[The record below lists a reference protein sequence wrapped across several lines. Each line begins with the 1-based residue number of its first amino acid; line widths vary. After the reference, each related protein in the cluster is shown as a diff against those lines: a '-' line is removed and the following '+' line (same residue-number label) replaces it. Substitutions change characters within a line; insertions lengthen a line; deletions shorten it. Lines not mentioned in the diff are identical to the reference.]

1 MVVSITFA
9 VNGQMSF
16 HSFLDSVVKISEP
29 TAKVEFAEAYLA
41 ILEDAG
47 IPYIEGDTANFIYY
61 GEADSVRIA
70 GDFNGWSAS
79 WKCTLIPDT
88 DFFYYSRIFEQ
99 TARLDYK
106 LILNENSWILDPRN
120 PNQVSGGYGPNSE
133 LAMPGYVQPWEIEE
147 YDGVAQ
153 GTLESF
159 SLESPQVGRTF
170 NIQVYMPPGYEEASN
185 FAFST
190 VYVHDGS
197 EYISLGSM
205 DNVLDN
211 LLDSNKIEPLVVVF
225 ISPRDRNDEYA
236 YDNRFYF
243 AQYIVETVVPYI
255 DSAYKTYPHS
265 SHRLTMGASFGGNI
279 SAIIS
284 YNYPDVFGNSG
295 WHSPALWPNEGEA
308 ALLYYLGEKKDVK
321 IFFNLGT
328 YENLGVD
335 WEEFTNGLDAKG
347 YTYDWKKYHEG
358 HSWGLWRATIDDIL
372 PFFFPPGTTPV
383 GKENLVV
390 ETVQSSMIF
399 PNPAN
404 SFASVEVAIDK
415 PGDYWIYVYNQLGQL
430 QLSSIEN
437 HGSDGDLRFELDV
450 SDLATG
456 VYTYVVRG
464 SARISGK
471 LVVE

>member
-1 MVVSITFA
+1 
-9 VNGQMSF
+9 
-16 HSFLDSVVKISEP
+16 
-29 TAKVEFAEAYLA
+29 
-41 ILEDAG
+41 
-47 IPYIEGDTANFIYY
+47 
-61 GEADSVRIA
+61 
-70 GDFNGWSAS
+70 
-79 WKCTLIPDT
+79 
-88 DFFYYSRIFEQ
+88 
-99 TARLDYK
+99 
-106 LILNENSWILDPRN
+106 
-120 PNQVSGGYGPNSE
+120 
-133 LAMPGYVQPWEIEE
+133 
-147 YDGVAQ
+147 
-153 GTLESF
+153 
-159 SLESPQVGRTF
+159 
-170 NIQVYMPPGYEEASN
+170 
-185 FAFST
+185 
-190 VYVHDGS
+190 
-197 EYISLGSM
+197 M